1 MKFSRRLF
9 HMAIAVVGFCFG
21 SFAYAATD
29 PVEYGHVLSFVLA
42 DVGAIGTDTAK
53 FHAEQAYMITSVRMC
68 NGNSGAL
75 ITDSH
80 GFMQVSADEVAKGTT
95 GSTVSHYL
103 R

>member
-1 MKFSRRLF
+1 MKSTRRLF
-9 HMAIAVVGFCFG
+9 HMVIGVAAFCFG

-53 FHAEQAYMITSVRMC
+53 FHAEQAYMITSERMC
-68 NGNSGAL
+68 NSNSGAL

-80 GFMQVSADEVAKGTT
+80 GFMQVSADEVVKGRT
-95 GSTVSHYL
+95 GSRVSHYFS
-103 R
+103 

>member
-1 MKFSRRLF
+1 MQSTRRLF
-9 HMAIAVVGFCFG
+9 HMALAVAAFCFGFG

-29 PVEYGHVLSFVLA
+29 PVEYGHVLSFALA

-53 FHAEQAYMITSVRMC
+53 FHAEQAYMTASERMC

-80 GFMQVSADEVAKGTT
+80 GFLQVSADEVAKGTT
-95 GSTVSHYL
+95 GSTVSF
-103 R
+103 